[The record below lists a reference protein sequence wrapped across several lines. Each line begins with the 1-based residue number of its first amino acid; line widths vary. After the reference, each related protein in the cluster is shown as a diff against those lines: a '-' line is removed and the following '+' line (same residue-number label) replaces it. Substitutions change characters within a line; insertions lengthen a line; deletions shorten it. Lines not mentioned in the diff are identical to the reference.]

1 MSIFDSLF
9 GHKKEEQK
17 EEEQKEDKVNLTKQI
32 DTLVLVI
39 ENLGLLNKEKIIEK
53 LDKLQVEY
61 DKNLIKRLSISEDK
75 EKLSALYKYLEKD
88 NLSFGKESIN
98 SLRKQ
103 LEFISSNNSLTQD
116 NMIEEMLNVT
126 EKYINKYKSIIE
138 ELNNSIKTFE
148 MAKPTYADK
157 IAMIDSFTKL
167 YKENELGYPINL
179 EEKVEDRQ
187 RSLKNLK
194 YGGYGEEELKSFIS
208 RCKNTITDK
217 TNKGWTTKEILDFI
231 DENIYTPL
239 LSRYNQ
245 DLEQLEIR
253 ISRLQNGEYKE
264 NERKRK
270 QDEIILDFNEHYGH
284 NITPE
289 IFKEKY
295 KNELLVIDKVGYP
308 KDAIKEFEEEID
320 DIITRAAIKGQTNIS
335 TVVDIKNVF
344 DKYVIKYS
352 KAKDTLER
360 NIRKVERTIL
370 SNEEK
375 ERRKEAL
382 QENFKLTLS
391 AKKLS
396 ERLEIM
402 LNTLKKLNFSSIEIA
417 EFKKS
422 CEDKITNASLST
434 DMLEDLN
441 ELFEEKLTST
451 EENLE
456 NYIEILIANLKTLP
470 SGGYGENAISEFRK
484 ETDKVLETKLLN
496 KDKKEKIKTIYE
508 RYKNNY
514 LTNKEI
520 FTKWKEERIKSYS
533 GTDLENYALELDN
546 EISYMLSLST
556 SELNDY
562 YEEDDKK
569 KREAGEKHNL
579 MVILKSL
586 AKDEYQKTNNKRL
599 YEKRLEDITN
609 GKLPYSPEKVAEKKE
624 QLETLALFSEE
635 DIPED
640 ERIYSTIDYIDSTLY
655 KQISSIDGVIPKK

>member
-17 EEEQKEDKVNLTKQI
+17 ENKVNLTKQI

-53 LDKLQVEY
+53 LDKLPVEY

-239 LSRYNQ
+239 LSRYN
-245 DLEQLEIR
+245 
-253 ISRLQNGEYKE
+253 
-264 NERKRK
+264 
-270 QDEIILDFNEHYGH
+270 
-284 NITPE
+284 
-289 IFKEKY
+289 
-295 KNELLVIDKVGYP
+295 
-308 KDAIKEFEEEID
+308 
-320 DIITRAAIKGQTNIS
+320 
-335 TVVDIKNVF
+335 
-344 DKYVIKYS
+344 
-352 KAKDTLER
+352 
-360 NIRKVERTIL
+360 
-370 SNEEK
+370 
-375 ERRKEAL
+375 
-382 QENFKLTLS
+382 
-391 AKKLS
+391 
-396 ERLEIM
+396 
-402 LNTLKKLNFSSIEIA
+402 
-417 EFKKS
+417 
-422 CEDKITNASLST
+422 
-434 DMLEDLN
+434 
-441 ELFEEKLTST
+441 
-451 EENLE
+451 
-456 NYIEILIANLKTLP
+456 
-470 SGGYGENAISEFRK
+470 
-484 ETDKVLETKLLN
+484 
-496 KDKKEKIKTIYE
+496 
-508 RYKNNY
+508 
-514 LTNKEI
+514 
-520 FTKWKEERIKSYS
+520 
-533 GTDLENYALELDN
+533 
-546 EISYMLSLST
+546 
-556 SELNDY
+556 
-562 YEEDDKK
+562 
-569 KREAGEKHNL
+569 
-579 MVILKSL
+579 
-586 AKDEYQKTNNKRL
+586 
-599 YEKRLEDITN
+599 
-609 GKLPYSPEKVAEKKE
+609 
-624 QLETLALFSEE
+624 
-635 DIPED
+635 
-640 ERIYSTIDYIDSTLY
+640 
-655 KQISSIDGVIPKK
+655 

>member
-9 GHKKEEQK
+9 GHKK
-17 EEEQKEDKVNLTKQI
+17 EEQKEDKVNLTKQI

-116 NMIEEMLNVT
+116 NRIEEMLNVT

-289 IFKEKY
+289 IFREKY
-295 KNELLVIDKVGYP
+295 KNELLVIDNVGYP

-320 DIITRAAIKGQTNIS
+320 DIITRATIKGQTNIS

-417 EFKKS
+417 AFKKS

-484 ETDKVLETKLLN
+484 EADKVLETKLLN

-609 GKLPYSPEKVAEKKE
+609 GKLSYSPEKVAEKKE
-624 QLETLALFSEE
+624 QLETQALFSEE

>member
-9 GHKKEEQK
+9 GHKK
-17 EEEQKEDKVNLTKQI
+17 EEQKEDKVNLTKQI

-289 IFKEKY
+289 IFREKY

-320 DIITRAAIKGQTNIS
+320 DIITRATIKGQTNIS

-391 AKKLS
+391 AKELS

-417 EFKKS
+417 AFKKS

-533 GTDLENYALELDN
+533 GTDLENYVLELDN

-624 QLETLALFSEE
+624 QLETQALFSEE

>member
-9 GHKKEEQK
+9 GHKK
-17 EEEQKEDKVNLTKQI
+17 EEQKEDKVNLTKQI

-53 LDKLQVEY
+53 LDKLPVEY

-253 ISRLQNGEYKE
+253 ISRLQSGEYKE

-270 QDEIILDFNEHYGH
+270 QEEIILDFNEHYGH

-289 IFKEKY
+289 IFREKY
-295 KNELLVIDKVGYP
+295 KNELLVIDNVGYP

-320 DIITRAAIKGQTNIS
+320 DIITRATIKGQTNIS

-417 EFKKS
+417 AFKKS

-514 LTNKEI
+514 LTNKGI

-533 GTDLENYALELDN
+533 GTDLENYVLELDN

-599 YEKRLEDITN
+599 YEKRLKDITN

>member
-9 GHKKEEQK
+9 GHKK
-17 EEEQKEDKVNLTKQI
+17 EEQKEDKVNLTKQI

-88 NLSFGKESIN
+88 NLSYGKESIN

-179 EEKVEDRQ
+179 EDKVEERQ

-417 EFKKS
+417 AFKKS

-533 GTDLENYALELDN
+533 GTDLENYVLELDN

-624 QLETLALFSEE
+624 QLETQALFSEE

>member
-9 GHKKEEQK
+9 GHKK
-17 EEEQKEDKVNLTKQI
+17 EEQKEDKVNLTKQI

-53 LDKLQVEY
+53 LDKLPVEY

-217 TNKGWTTKEILDFI
+217 KNKGWTTKEILDFI

-253 ISRLQNGEYKE
+253 ISRLQSGEYKE

-270 QDEIILDFNEHYGH
+270 QEEIILDFNEHYGH

-289 IFKEKY
+289 IFREKY
-295 KNELLVIDKVGYP
+295 KNELLVIDNVGYP

-320 DIITRAAIKGQTNIS
+320 DIITRATIKGQTNIS

-417 EFKKS
+417 AFKKS

-514 LTNKEI
+514 LTNKGI

-533 GTDLENYALELDN
+533 GTDLENYVLELDN

-599 YEKRLEDITN
+599 YEKRLKDITN

-624 QLETLALFSEE
+624 QLETIALFSEE

>member
-17 EEEQKEDKVNLTKQI
+17 EEKEKVDLTKQI
-32 DTLVLVI
+32 DTLVLII
-39 ENLGLLNKEKIIEK
+39 ENLGLLNKEEIIEK

-61 DKNLIKRLSISEDK
+61 DKSLIKRLTISEDK
-75 EKLSALYKYLEKD
+75 ENLSALYKYLEKD
-88 NLSFGKESIN
+88 NLSFGEEATS

-103 LEFISSNNSLTQD
+103 LELISSNDSLTKD
-116 NMIEEMLNVT
+116 KMIEEMLNVT
-126 EKYINKYKSIIE
+126 EKYISKYKNIIE
-138 ELNNSIKTFE
+138 DLNNSIKTFE
-148 MAKPTYADK
+148 MTKPTYADK

-187 RSLKNLK
+187 RNLKNLK

-208 RCKNTITDK
+208 ICKNTITDK

-264 NERKRK
+264 IERKRK

-289 IFKEKY
+289 IFREKY
-295 KNELLVIDKVGYP
+295 KNELLVIDNVGYQ
-308 KDAIKEFEEEID
+308 KDAIKEFEEECE
-320 DIITRAAIKGQTNIS
+320 DIITRATIKGQTNIS

-344 DKYVIKYS
+344 DKYVIRYS

-360 NIRKVERTIL
+360 NIRKVERSIL

-391 AKKLS
+391 AKPLS

-402 LNTLKKLNFSSIEIA
+402 LNTLKKLNLPNAEIVA
-417 EFKKS
+417 FKDS
-422 CEDKITNASLST
+422 CEEKITNASTST

-441 ELFEEKLTST
+441 SLFEEKLTST

-470 SGGYGENAISEFRK
+470 SGGYGENAISEFRR
-484 ETDKVLETKLLN
+484 EAEKVLETKLLN
-496 KDKKEKIKTIYE
+496 KDKKEQIKTIYE
-508 RYKNNY
+508 RFKNNY

-533 GTDLENYALELDN
+533 GTDLDSYVIELDK
-546 EISYMLSLST
+546 EIKHMLSLSV

-599 YEKRLEDITN
+599 YEKRLEDIKN
-609 GKLPYSPEKVAEKKE
+609 GKLPYSPEKVAEKKD

-655 KQISSIDGVIPKK
+655 KQISSINGTTTKK

>member
-9 GHKKEEQK
+9 GHKK
-17 EEEQKEDKVNLTKQI
+17 EEQKEDKVNLTKQI

-126 EKYINKYKSIIE
+126 EKYINKYKNIIE

-320 DIITRAAIKGQTNIS
+320 DIITRATIKGQTNIS

-391 AKKLS
+391 AKELS

-417 EFKKS
+417 AFKKS

-441 ELFEEKLTST
+441 ELFEVKLTST

-484 ETDKVLETKLLN
+484 EADKVLETKLLN
-496 KDKKEKIKTIYE
+496 KDKKEKIKIIYE

>member
-17 EEEQKEDKVNLTKQI
+17 EEKEKVDLTKQI
-32 DTLVLVI
+32 DTLVLII

-61 DKNLIKRLSISEDK
+61 DKSLIKRLTISEDK
-75 EKLSALYKYLEKD
+75 ENLSALYKYLEKD
-88 NLSFGKESIN
+88 NLSFGEEATS

-103 LEFISSNNSLTQD
+103 LELISSNDSLTKD
-116 NMIEEMLNVT
+116 KMIEEMLNVT
-126 EKYINKYKSIIE
+126 EKYISKYKSIIE
-138 ELNNSIKTFE
+138 DLNNSIKTFE
-148 MAKPTYADK
+148 MTKPTYADK

-187 RSLKNLK
+187 RNLKNLK

-264 NERKRK
+264 IERKRK

-289 IFKEKY
+289 IFREKY
-295 KNELLVIDKVGYP
+295 KNELLVIDNVGYQ
-308 KDAIKEFEEEID
+308 KDAIKEFEEECE
-320 DIITRAAIKGQTNIS
+320 DIITRATIKGQTNIS

-344 DKYVIKYS
+344 DKYVIRYS

-360 NIRKVERTIL
+360 NIRKVERSIL

-391 AKKLS
+391 AKPLS

-402 LNTLKKLNFSSIEIA
+402 LNTLKKLNLPNAEIVA
-417 EFKKS
+417 FKDS
-422 CEDKITNASLST
+422 CEEKITNASTST

-441 ELFEEKLTST
+441 NLFEEKLTST

-470 SGGYGENAISEFRK
+470 SGGYGENAISEFRRDA
-484 ETDKVLETKLLN
+484 EKVLETKLLN
-496 KDKKEKIKTIYE
+496 KDKKEQIKTIYE
-508 RYKNNY
+508 RFKNNY

-533 GTDLENYALELDN
+533 GTDLDSYVIELDK
-546 EISYMLSLST
+546 EIKHMLSLSV

-599 YEKRLEDITN
+599 YEKRLEDIKN

-655 KQISSIDGVIPKK
+655 KQISSINGTTTKK

>member
-9 GHKKEEQK
+9 GHKK
-17 EEEQKEDKVNLTKQI
+17 EEQKEDKVNLTKQI

-320 DIITRAAIKGQTNIS
+320 DIITRATIKGQTNIS

-417 EFKKS
+417 AFKKS

-484 ETDKVLETKLLN
+484 ETDKILETKLLN

-624 QLETLALFSEE
+624 QLETQALFSEE

>member
-9 GHKKEEQK
+9 GHKK
-17 EEEQKEDKVNLTKQI
+17 EEQKEDKVNLTKQI

-53 LDKLQVEY
+53 LDKLPVEY

-217 TNKGWTTKEILDFI
+217 KNKGWTTKEILDFI

-253 ISRLQNGEYKE
+253 ISRLQSGEYKE

-270 QDEIILDFNEHYGH
+270 QEEIILDFNEHYGH

-289 IFKEKY
+289 IFREKY
-295 KNELLVIDKVGYP
+295 KNELLVIDNVGYP

-320 DIITRAAIKGQTNIS
+320 DIITRATIKGQTNIS

-402 LNTLKKLNFSSIEIA
+402 LSTLKKLNFSSIEIA
-417 EFKKS
+417 AFKKS

-533 GTDLENYALELDN
+533 GTDLENYVLELDN

-599 YEKRLEDITN
+599 YEKRLKDITN

>member
-9 GHKKEEQK
+9 GHKK
-17 EEEQKEDKVNLTKQI
+17 EEQKEDKVNLTKQI

-53 LDKLQVEY
+53 LDKLPVEY

-217 TNKGWTTKEILDFI
+217 KNKGWTTKEILDFI

-253 ISRLQNGEYKE
+253 ISRLQSGEYKE

-270 QDEIILDFNEHYGH
+270 QEEIILDFNEHYGH

-289 IFKEKY
+289 IFREKY
-295 KNELLVIDKVGYP
+295 KNELLVIDNVGYP

-320 DIITRAAIKGQTNIS
+320 DIITRATIKGQTNIS

-417 EFKKS
+417 AFKKS

-456 NYIEILIANLKTLP
+456 NYIEILIANLKTLT

-533 GTDLENYALELDN
+533 GTDLENYVLELDN

-599 YEKRLEDITN
+599 YEKRLKDITN

>member
-9 GHKKEEQK
+9 GHKK
-17 EEEQKEDKVNLTKQI
+17 EEQKEDKVNLTKQI

-179 EEKVEDRQ
+179 EDKVEERQ

-289 IFKEKY
+289 IFREKY

-320 DIITRAAIKGQTNIS
+320 DIITRATIKGQTNIS

-360 NIRKVERTIL
+360 NIRKVERTML

-417 EFKKS
+417 AFKKS

-484 ETDKVLETKLLN
+484 EADKVLETKLLN

>member
-9 GHKKEEQK
+9 GHKK
-17 EEEQKEDKVNLTKQI
+17 EEQKEDKVNLTKQI

-88 NLSFGKESIN
+88 NLSYGKESIN

-103 LEFISSNNSLTQD
+103 LEFISSNNSLTQN

-179 EEKVEDRQ
+179 EEKVEERQ

-295 KNELLVIDKVGYP
+295 KNELLVIDNVGYP

-320 DIITRAAIKGQTNIS
+320 DIITRATIKGQTNIS

-417 EFKKS
+417 AFKKS

-484 ETDKVLETKLLN
+484 EADKVLETKLLN

-520 FTKWKEERIKSYS
+520 FTKWKEERIKSYF

>member
-17 EEEQKEDKVNLTKQI
+17 EDKVNLTKKI

-75 EKLSALYKYLEKD
+75 EKLSALYKYLEND
-88 NLSFGKESIN
+88 NLSFGEESIN

-253 ISRLQNGEYKE
+253 ISRLQTGEYKE

-289 IFKEKY
+289 IFREKY
-295 KNELLVIDKVGYP
+295 KNELLVIDNVGYP

-320 DIITRAAIKGQTNIS
+320 DIITRATIKGQTNIS

-417 EFKKS
+417 AFKKS

-533 GTDLENYALELDN
+533 GTDLENYVLELDN

-599 YEKRLEDITN
+599 YEKRLEDIKN

>member
-17 EEEQKEDKVNLTKQI
+17 EDKVNLTKKI

-75 EKLSALYKYLEKD
+75 EKLSALYKYLEND
-88 NLSFGKESIN
+88 NLSFGEESIN

-253 ISRLQNGEYKE
+253 ISRLQSGEYKE

-270 QDEIILDFNEHYGH
+270 QEEIILDFNEHYGH

-289 IFKEKY
+289 IFREKY
-295 KNELLVIDKVGYP
+295 KNELLVIDNVGYP

-320 DIITRAAIKGQTNIS
+320 DIITRATIKGQTNIS

-402 LNTLKKLNFSSIEIA
+402 LNTLKKLNFSSIEISS
-417 EFKKS
+417 FKKS

-484 ETDKVLETKLLN
+484 EADKVLETKLLN

-520 FTKWKEERIKSYS
+520 FTKWKEQRIKSYS
-533 GTDLENYALELDN
+533 GTDLENYVLELDN

-599 YEKRLEDITN
+599 YEKRLKDITN

>member
-1 MSIFDSLF
+1 M
-9 GHKKEEQK
+9 
-17 EEEQKEDKVNLTKQI
+17 
-32 DTLVLVI
+32 
-39 ENLGLLNKEKIIEK
+39 
-53 LDKLQVEY
+53 
-61 DKNLIKRLSISEDK
+61 
-75 EKLSALYKYLEKD
+75 
-88 NLSFGKESIN
+88 
-98 SLRKQ
+98 
-103 LEFISSNNSLTQD
+103 
-116 NMIEEMLNVT
+116 
-126 EKYINKYKSIIE
+126 
-138 ELNNSIKTFE
+138 
-148 MAKPTYADK
+148 
-157 IAMIDSFTKL
+157 
-167 YKENELGYPINL
+167 
-179 EEKVEDRQ
+179 
-187 RSLKNLK
+187 
-194 YGGYGEEELKSFIS
+194 KSFIS

-360 NIRKVERTIL
+360 NIRKVERTTL

-417 EFKKS
+417 AFKKS

-484 ETDKVLETKLLN
+484 EADKVLETKLLN

-533 GTDLENYALELDN
+533 GTDLENYVLELDN

>member
-9 GHKKEEQK
+9 GHKK
-17 EEEQKEDKVNLTKQI
+17 EEQKEDKVNLTKQI

-88 NLSFGKESIN
+88 NLSYGKESIN

-116 NMIEEMLNVT
+116 NRIEEMLNVT

-295 KNELLVIDKVGYP
+295 KNELLVIDNVGYP

-320 DIITRAAIKGQTNIS
+320 DIITRATIKGQTNIS

-360 NIRKVERTIL
+360 NIRKVERTML

-417 EFKKS
+417 AFKKS

-484 ETDKVLETKLLN
+484 EADKVLETKLLN

-533 GTDLENYALELDN
+533 GTDLENYVLELDN

>member
-9 GHKKEEQK
+9 GHKK
-17 EEEQKEDKVNLTKQI
+17 EEQKEDKVNLTKQI

-320 DIITRAAIKGQTNIS
+320 DIITRATIKGQTNIS

-360 NIRKVERTIL
+360 NIRKVERTTL

>member
-9 GHKKEEQK
+9 GHKK
-17 EEEQKEDKVNLTKQI
+17 EEQKEDKVNLTKQI

-53 LDKLQVEY
+53 LDKLPVEY

-148 MAKPTYADK
+148 MTKPTYADK

-253 ISRLQNGEYKE
+253 ISRLQSGEYKE

-270 QDEIILDFNEHYGH
+270 QEEIILDFNEHYGH

-289 IFKEKY
+289 IFREKY
-295 KNELLVIDKVGYP
+295 KNELLVIDNVGYP

-320 DIITRAAIKGQTNIS
+320 DIITRATIKGQTNIS

-417 EFKKS
+417 AFKKS

-533 GTDLENYALELDN
+533 GTDLENYVLELDN

-599 YEKRLEDITN
+599 YEKRLKDITN

>member
-9 GHKKEEQK
+9 GHKK
-17 EEEQKEDKVNLTKQI
+17 EEQKEDKVNLTKQI

-484 ETDKVLETKLLN
+484 EADKVLETKLLN

>member
-9 GHKKEEQK
+9 GHKK
-17 EEEQKEDKVNLTKQI
+17 EEQKEDKVNLTKQI

-391 AKKLS
+391 AKELS

-417 EFKKS
+417 AFKKS

>member
-17 EEEQKEDKVNLTKQI
+17 EDKVNLTKKI

-75 EKLSALYKYLEKD
+75 EKLSALYKYLEND
-88 NLSFGKESIN
+88 NLSFGEESIN

-253 ISRLQNGEYKE
+253 ISRLQTGEYKE

-289 IFKEKY
+289 IFREKY
-295 KNELLVIDKVGYP
+295 KNELLVIDNVGYP

-320 DIITRAAIKGQTNIS
+320 DIITRATIKGQTNIS

-417 EFKKS
+417 TFKKS

-484 ETDKVLETKLLN
+484 EADKVLETKLLN

-520 FTKWKEERIKSYS
+520 FTKWKEQRIKSYS
-533 GTDLENYALELDN
+533 GTDLENYVLELDN
-546 EISYMLSLST
+546 EISHMLSLSI
-556 SELNDY
+556 SELNEY

-599 YEKRLEDITN
+599 YEKRLKDITN

>member
-9 GHKKEEQK
+9 GHKK
-17 EEEQKEDKVNLTKQI
+17 EEQKEDKVNLTKQI

-53 LDKLQVEY
+53 LDKMQVEY

-88 NLSFGKESIN
+88 NLSFGKESTN

-194 YGGYGEEELKSFIS
+194 YGGYGEEEVKSFIS

-391 AKKLS
+391 AKELS

-417 EFKKS
+417 AFKKS

-484 ETDKVLETKLLN
+484 EADKVLETKLLN

>member
-9 GHKKEEQK
+9 GHKK
-17 EEEQKEDKVNLTKQI
+17 EEQKEDKVNLTKQI

-53 LDKLQVEY
+53 LDKLPVEY

-217 TNKGWTTKEILDFI
+217 KNKGWTTKEILDFI

-253 ISRLQNGEYKE
+253 ISRLQSGEYKE

-270 QDEIILDFNEHYGH
+270 QEEIILDFNEHYGH

-289 IFKEKY
+289 IFREKY
-295 KNELLVIDKVGYP
+295 KNELLVIDNVGYP

-320 DIITRAAIKGQTNIS
+320 DIITRATIKGQTNIS

-344 DKYVIKYS
+344 DKYLIKYS

-417 EFKKS
+417 AFKKS

-514 LTNKEI
+514 LTNKGI

-533 GTDLENYALELDN
+533 GTDLENYVLELDN

-599 YEKRLEDITN
+599 YEKRLKDITN

>member
-9 GHKKEEQK
+9 GHKK
-17 EEEQKEDKVNLTKQI
+17 EEQKEDKVNLTKQI

-53 LDKLQVEY
+53 LDKLPVEY

-253 ISRLQNGEYKE
+253 ISRLQSGEYKE

-270 QDEIILDFNEHYGH
+270 QEEIILDFNEHYGH

-289 IFKEKY
+289 IFREKY
-295 KNELLVIDKVGYP
+295 KNELLVIDNVGYP

-320 DIITRAAIKGQTNIS
+320 DIITRATIKGQTNIS

-417 EFKKS
+417 AFKKS

-533 GTDLENYALELDN
+533 GTDLENYVLELDN

-599 YEKRLEDITN
+599 YEKRLKDITN

-624 QLETLALFSEE
+624 QLETIALFSEE

>member
-9 GHKKEEQK
+9 GHKK
-17 EEEQKEDKVNLTKQI
+17 EEQKEDKVNLTKQI

-53 LDKLQVEY
+53 LDKLPVEY

-253 ISRLQNGEYKE
+253 ISRLQSGEYKE

-270 QDEIILDFNEHYGH
+270 QEEIILDFNEHYGH

-289 IFKEKY
+289 IFREKY
-295 KNELLVIDKVGYP
+295 KNELLVIDNVGYP

-320 DIITRAAIKGQTNIS
+320 DIITRATIKGQTNIS

-417 EFKKS
+417 AFKKS

-456 NYIEILIANLKTLP
+456 NYIEILTANLKTLP

-533 GTDLENYALELDN
+533 GTDLENYVLELDN

-599 YEKRLEDITN
+599 YEKRLKDITN

>member
-9 GHKKEEQK
+9 GHKK
-17 EEEQKEDKVNLTKQI
+17 EEQKEDKVNLTKQI

-53 LDKLQVEY
+53 LDKLPVEY
-61 DKNLIKRLSISEDK
+61 DKNLIKKLSISEDK

-217 TNKGWTTKEILDFI
+217 KNKGWTTKEILDFI

-253 ISRLQNGEYKE
+253 ISRLQSGEYKE

-270 QDEIILDFNEHYGH
+270 QEEIILDFNEHYGH

-289 IFKEKY
+289 IFREKY
-295 KNELLVIDKVGYP
+295 KNELLVIDNVGYP

-320 DIITRAAIKGQTNIS
+320 DIITRATIKGQTNIS

-417 EFKKS
+417 AFKKS

-533 GTDLENYALELDN
+533 GTDLENYVLELDN

-599 YEKRLEDITN
+599 YEKRLKDITN

>member
-17 EEEQKEDKVNLTKQI
+17 ENKVNLTKQI

-53 LDKLQVEY
+53 LDKLPVEY

-217 TNKGWTTKEILDFI
+217 KNKGWTTKEILDFI

-253 ISRLQNGEYKE
+253 ISRLQSGEYKE

-270 QDEIILDFNEHYGH
+270 QEEIILDFNEHYGH

-289 IFKEKY
+289 IFREKY
-295 KNELLVIDKVGYP
+295 KNELLVIDNVGYP

-320 DIITRAAIKGQTNIS
+320 DIITRATIKGQTNIS

-417 EFKKS
+417 SFKKS

-533 GTDLENYALELDN
+533 GTDLENYVLELDN

-599 YEKRLEDITN
+599 YEKRLKDITN

>member
-17 EEEQKEDKVNLTKQI
+17 EEKEKVDLTKQI
-32 DTLVLVI
+32 DTLVLII
-39 ENLGLLNKEKIIEK
+39 ENLGLLNKEQIIEK

-61 DKNLIKRLSISEDK
+61 DKSLIKRLTISEDK

-88 NLSFGKESIN
+88 NLSFGEETTS

-103 LEFISSNNSLTQD
+103 LELISSNDSLTKD
-116 NMIEEMLNVT
+116 KMIEEMLNVT
-126 EKYINKYKSIIE
+126 EKYISKYKNIIE
-138 ELNNSIKTFE
+138 DLNNSIKTFE
-148 MAKPTYADK
+148 MTKPTYADK

-187 RSLKNLK
+187 RNLKNLK

-264 NERKRK
+264 IERKRK

-289 IFKEKY
+289 IFREKY
-295 KNELLVIDKVGYP
+295 KNELLVIDNVGYQ
-308 KDAIKEFEEEID
+308 KDAIKEFEEECE
-320 DIITRAAIKGQTNIS
+320 DIITRATIKGQTNIS

-344 DKYVIKYS
+344 DKYVIRYS

-360 NIRKVERTIL
+360 NIRKVERSIL

-391 AKKLS
+391 AKPLS

-402 LNTLKKLNFSSIEIA
+402 LNTLKKLNLPNAEIVA
-417 EFKKS
+417 FKDS
-422 CEDKITNASLST
+422 CEEKITNASTST

-441 ELFEEKLTST
+441 NLFEEKLTST

-470 SGGYGENAISEFRK
+470 SGGYGENAISEFRR
-484 ETDKVLETKLLN
+484 ETEKVLETKLLN
-496 KDKKEKIKTIYE
+496 KDKKEQIKTIYE
-508 RYKNNY
+508 KFKNNY

-533 GTDLENYALELDN
+533 GTDLDSYVIELDK
-546 EISYMLSLST
+546 EISHMLSLSV

-599 YEKRLEDITN
+599 YEKRLEDIKN

-655 KQISSIDGVIPKK
+655 KQISSINGTTTKK

>member
-17 EEEQKEDKVNLTKQI
+17 ENKVNLTKQI

-53 LDKLQVEY
+53 LDKLPVEY

-217 TNKGWTTKEILDFI
+217 KNKGWTTKEILDFI

-253 ISRLQNGEYKE
+253 ISRLQSGEYKE

-270 QDEIILDFNEHYGH
+270 QEEIILDFNEHYGH

-289 IFKEKY
+289 IFREKY
-295 KNELLVIDKVGYP
+295 KNELLVIDNVGYP

-320 DIITRAAIKGQTNIS
+320 DIITRATIKGQTNIS

-402 LNTLKKLNFSSIEIA
+402 LNTLKKLNFSSIEISS
-417 EFKKS
+417 FKKS

-533 GTDLENYALELDN
+533 GTDLENYVLELDN

-599 YEKRLEDITN
+599 YEKRLKDITN

>member
-9 GHKKEEQK
+9 GHKK
-17 EEEQKEDKVNLTKQI
+17 EEQKEDKVNLTKQI

-53 LDKLQVEY
+53 LDKLPVEY

-217 TNKGWTTKEILDFI
+217 KNKGWTTKEILDFI

-253 ISRLQNGEYKE
+253 ISRLQSGEYKE

-270 QDEIILDFNEHYGH
+270 QEEIILDFNEHYGH

-289 IFKEKY
+289 IFREKY
-295 KNELLVIDKVGYP
+295 KNELLVIDNVGYP

-320 DIITRAAIKGQTNIS
+320 DIITRATIKGQTNIS

-417 EFKKS
+417 SFKKS

-533 GTDLENYALELDN
+533 GTDLENYVLELDN

-599 YEKRLEDITN
+599 YEKRLKDITN

>member
-17 EEEQKEDKVNLTKQI
+17 EEKEKVDLTKQI
-32 DTLVLVI
+32 DTLVLII

-61 DKNLIKRLSISEDK
+61 DKSLIKRLTISEDK
-75 EKLSALYKYLEKD
+75 ENLSALYKYLEKD
-88 NLSFGKESIN
+88 NLSFGEEATS
-98 SLRKQ
+98 SLRKR
-103 LEFISSNNSLTQD
+103 LELISSNDSLTKD
-116 NMIEEMLNVT
+116 KMIEEMLNVT

-138 ELNNSIKTFE
+138 DLNNSIKTFE
-148 MAKPTYADK
+148 MTKPTYADK

-187 RSLKNLK
+187 RNLKNLK

-264 NERKRK
+264 IERKRK

-289 IFKEKY
+289 IFREKY
-295 KNELLVIDKVGYP
+295 KNELLVIDNVGYQ
-308 KDAIKEFEEEID
+308 KDAIKEFEEECE
-320 DIITRAAIKGQTNIS
+320 DIITRATIKGQTNIS

-344 DKYVIKYS
+344 DKYVIRYS

-360 NIRKVERTIL
+360 NIRKVERSIL

-391 AKKLS
+391 AKPLS

-402 LNTLKKLNFSSIEIA
+402 LNTLKKLNLPNAEIVA
-417 EFKKS
+417 FKDS
-422 CEDKITNASLST
+422 CEEKITNASTST

-441 ELFEEKLTST
+441 NLFEEKLTST

-470 SGGYGENAISEFRK
+470 SGGYGENAISEFRRDA
-484 ETDKVLETKLLN
+484 EKVLETKLLN
-496 KDKKEKIKTIYE
+496 KDKKEQIKTIYE
-508 RYKNNY
+508 RFKNNY

-533 GTDLENYALELDN
+533 GTDLDSYVIELDK
-546 EISYMLSLST
+546 EIKHMLSLSV

-599 YEKRLEDITN
+599 YEKRLEDIKN

-655 KQISSIDGVIPKK
+655 KQISSINGTTTKK

>member
-9 GHKKEEQK
+9 GHKK
-17 EEEQKEDKVNLTKQI
+17 EEQKEDKVNLTKQI

-88 NLSFGKESIN
+88 NLSYGKESIN

-116 NMIEEMLNVT
+116 NRIEEMLNVT

-284 NITPE
+284 NVTPE

-320 DIITRAAIKGQTNIS
+320 DIITRATIKGQTNIS

-391 AKKLS
+391 AKELS

-434 DMLEDLN
+434 DILEDLN

-655 KQISSIDGVIPKK
+655 KQISSINGVIPKK

>member
-9 GHKKEEQK
+9 GHKK
-17 EEEQKEDKVNLTKQI
+17 EEQKEDKVNLTKQI

-88 NLSFGKESIN
+88 NLSYGKESIN

-103 LEFISSNNSLTQD
+103 LEFISSNNSLTQN

-179 EEKVEDRQ
+179 EEKVEERQ

-295 KNELLVIDKVGYP
+295 KNELLVIDNVGYP

-320 DIITRAAIKGQTNIS
+320 DIITRATIKGQTNIS

-360 NIRKVERTIL
+360 NIRKVERTML

-417 EFKKS
+417 AFKKS

-484 ETDKVLETKLLN
+484 EADKVLETKLLN

>member
-9 GHKKEEQK
+9 GHKK
-17 EEEQKEDKVNLTKQI
+17 EEQKEDKVNLTKQI

-320 DIITRAAIKGQTNIS
+320 DIITRATIKGQTNIS

-391 AKKLS
+391 AKELS

-417 EFKKS
+417 AFKKT

-484 ETDKVLETKLLN
+484 EADKVLETKLLN
-496 KDKKEKIKTIYE
+496 KDKKEIIKIIYE

-533 GTDLENYALELDN
+533 GTDLENYALELDD

>member
-9 GHKKEEQK
+9 GHKK
-17 EEEQKEDKVNLTKQI
+17 EEQKEDKVNLTKQI

-88 NLSFGKESIN
+88 NLSYGKESIN

-103 LEFISSNNSLTQD
+103 LEFISSNNSLTQN

-179 EEKVEDRQ
+179 EEKVEERQ

-295 KNELLVIDKVGYP
+295 KNELLVIDNVGYP

-320 DIITRAAIKGQTNIS
+320 DIITRATIKGQTNIS

-417 EFKKS
+417 AFKKS

-484 ETDKVLETKLLN
+484 EADKVLETKLLN

-533 GTDLENYALELDN
+533 GTDLENYVLELDN